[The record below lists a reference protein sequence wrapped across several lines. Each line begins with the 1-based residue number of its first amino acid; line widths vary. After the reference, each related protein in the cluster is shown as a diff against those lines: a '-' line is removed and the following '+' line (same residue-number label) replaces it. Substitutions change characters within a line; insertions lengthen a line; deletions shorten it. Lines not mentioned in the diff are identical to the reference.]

1 MDGVCILTPC
11 QCLSWLGVT
20 FTSIGLT
27 YVIRRNA
34 VCFEMVAGLFLWWH
48 LVHLAHGSGLD
59 DNHALICKRGPD
71 VIIHHHGLR
80 DIVFGYFKPAV
91 CIQNLSL
98 AVVGDHNQNQ
108 WTHDQLMFG
117 WEMVN
122 LYHLICLLR
131 LCLNQNY
138 YRNVHNCSVAECRK
152 LVKNTPRCLDLLWW
166 HFWSRL
172 IDAS

>member
-27 YVIRRNA
+27 YVIRRMQFA
-34 VCFEMVAGLFLWWH
+34 LKWWLGRFCGGTWYILH
-48 LVHLAHGSGLD
+48 RVLDLMITMLLVHLAQGFGLD

-71 VIIHHHGLR
+71 VIIHHHGLS

-108 WTHDQLMFG
+108 
-117 WEMVN
+117 
-122 LYHLICLLR
+122 
-131 LCLNQNY
+131 
-138 YRNVHNCSVAECRK
+138 
-152 LVKNTPRCLDLLWW
+152 
-166 HFWSRL
+166 
-172 IDAS
+172 